1 MRKHAALLVCALV
14 VFATAGI
21 GISSADS
28 GTGSPSGPAGRL
40 SGSGAPAIAPDDIE
54 TYISPSVILRYWLAN
69 PEQAPAVLRPQ
80 LRRAEALAA
89 VTRRLP
95 PAPPRAAGS
104 GVLGDVFNLDA
115 SGLPQDEESVAVCH
129 SNPQVVLGGTNDFRR
144 ALQPGAGITGWHLSL
159 DGGRNL
165 ANEGLLPPVVVNG
178 ATRPSGGDPVVATS
192 PACRLYAGS
201 LNLNPEDPF
210 DGSSGIGVY
219 RTTPARLASCP
230 GGSAS
235 ACWPARRVVATAPP
249 GHMLDK
255 EWLDVGPSGA
265 SGTVVWVVFT
275 DVKVDPSSGRE
286 TSSLKAVRCA
296 ATLARCTSPVPI
308 SGSDRHAQLGD
319 VTIGPDGRVYV
330 TWSSLLNIERFDPAH
345 PPQVI
350 HKLRVAEPG
359 GTRFGPPRVIDLE
372 RRPIFNLKLH
382 ANDFRVPPYA
392 KNTVR
397 IVAGR
402 PRVFLIW
409 EGCRARPFGFAC
421 EEPAI
426 KLRYSDDLG
435 ASWSRTTVLSAGGD
449 NYFPT
454 IANDPAGP
462 KLAAA
467 WYTNRFDSPWHHR
480 QDVELVGIDPATGTV
495 ATRQRVT
502 PFSNEPDAD
511 PSPFGLGFIGDY
523 IEVAAHGGTCFL
535 HYNMNYRK
543 EAFLG
548 QGFPVNQQDNYLSK
562 RHI

>member
-1 MRKHAALLVCALV
+1 M
-14 VFATAGI
+14 
-21 GISSADS
+21 
-28 GTGSPSGPAGRL
+28 
-40 SGSGAPAIAPDDIE
+40 
-54 TYISPSVILRYWLAN
+54 
-69 PEQAPAVLRPQ
+69 
-80 LRRAEALAA
+80 
-89 VTRRLP
+89 
-95 PAPPRAAGS
+95 
-104 GVLGDVFNLDA
+104 
-115 SGLPQDEESVAVCH
+115 
-129 SNPQVVLGGTNDFRR
+129 
-144 ALQPGAGITGWHLSL
+144 
-159 DGGRNL
+159 
-165 ANEGLLPPVVVNG
+165 NG
-178 ATRPSGGDPVVATS
+178 ATRPSSGDPVVATS

-230 GGSAS
+230 GGSAP
-235 ACWPARRVVATAPP
+235 ACWPTRRVVAAAPP

-265 SGTVVWVVFT
+265 SGTVVWVVFA

-330 TWSSLLNIERFDPAH
+330 TWSSLLNIEQFDPAH

-359 GTRFGPPRVIDLE
+359 GTRFGPPRVIDRE

-426 KLRYSDDLG
+426 KLRHSDDLG

-480 QDVELVGIDPATGTV
+480 QDLELVGIDPATGTV
-495 ATRQRVT
+495 TSRQRVT

-562 RHI
+562 RRI